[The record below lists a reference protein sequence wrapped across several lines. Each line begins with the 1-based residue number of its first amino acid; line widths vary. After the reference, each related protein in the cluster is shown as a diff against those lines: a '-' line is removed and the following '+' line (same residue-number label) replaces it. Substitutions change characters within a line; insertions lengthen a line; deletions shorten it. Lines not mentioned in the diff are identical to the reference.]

1 MSEQEKRASD
11 LQGIR
16 GIWGVLTSMSLA
28 AFVLNAQP
36 ALPAA
41 ATESGML
48 LVMLIFAWSLVEI
61 VSDPAIVGATE
72 RLAEKAREV
81 TDRA

>member
-1 MSEQEKRASD
+1 MSEQEKRGAD

-16 GIWGVLTSMSLA
+16 GIWGVLISMSLA

-36 ALPAA
+36 TLPAA

-61 VSDPAIVGATE
+61 VSDPAIVAATE
-72 RLAEKAREV
+72 RVAEKAREV
-81 TDRA
+81 TNRA

>member
-1 MSEQEKRASD
+1 MPEQEKRGAD
-11 LQGIR
+11 LQGLR
-16 GIWGVLTSMSLA
+16 GIWGILTSMSLA
-28 AFVLNAQP
+28 GFVLNAQP

-61 VSDPAIVGATE
+61 VSDPAIVAATE
-72 RLAEKAREV
+72 RLAERVQEV
-81 TDRA
+81 TNSA